1 MNQSA
6 PLDANPLEL
15 IACHECDTLHRI
27 PALAPGRSARCSCC
41 GALLV
46 HNPKGGLER
55 PIALNIA
62 ALILLILA
70 NAFPFLTLQISGREQ
85 TTTIIG
91 ASRALYEAGMGPLA
105 VVVIITTVIGPTL
118 VITSSLYVLLGVRLG
133 VALPMLRS
141 TLSWISHLQ
150 PWGMLDVFML
160 GVLVSN
166 PALLDPDSELIEY
179 ERHKAVLTTLEG
191 SPSQLQVLLHGKHL
205 FDVQI
210 YGLAEEQVF
219 ALLDQ
224 AAIDRLAAA
233 LER

>member
-1 MNQSA
+1 MTQSTL
-6 PLDANPLEL
+6 PDVHSPEL
-15 IACHECDTLHRI
+15 VACHECDTLQRI
-27 PALAPGRSARCSCC
+27 PALAPGRSAHCSCC

-70 NAFPFLTLQISGREQ
+70 NALPFLTLQISGREQ

-118 VITSSLYVLLGVRLG
+118 LVTSSLYVLLGVRLG

-160 GVLVSN
+160 GVLVSSVKLAGMAHMVMG
-166 PALLDPDSELIEY
+166 PALYAFASLI
-179 ERHKAVLTTLEG
+179 VI
-191 SPSQLQVLLHGKHL
+191 S
-205 FDVQI
+205 
-210 YGLAEEQVF
+210 
-219 ALLDQ
+219 
-224 AAIDRLAAA
+224 AAA
-233 LER
+233 MSAFEPHLLWRRLGLPRGQPHAR

>member
-6 PLDANPLEL
+6 PLDANPHEL

-27 PALAPGRSARCSCC
+27 PALAPGRSAHCSCC
-41 GALLV
+41 GALLL

-91 ASRALYEAGMGPLA
+91 ASRALYEADMGPLA

-160 GVLVSN
+160 GVLVSSVKLAGMAHMVMG
-166 PALLDPDSELIEY
+166 PALYAFGCLI
-179 ERHKAVLTTLEG
+179 VI
-191 SPSQLQVLLHGKHL
+191 S
-205 FDVQI
+205 
-210 YGLAEEQVF
+210 
-219 ALLDQ
+219 
-224 AAIDRLAAA
+224 AAA
-233 LER
+233 MSAFEPHVLWRRLGLPAGRQHAR

>member
-1 MNQSA
+1 MYQPA
-6 PLDANPLEL
+6 QTPVTYPEL
-15 IACHECDTLHRI
+15 VACHECDTLQRI
-27 PALAPGRSARCSCC
+27 PALPPGRSAHCSCC
-41 GALLV
+41 GAELL

-55 PIALNIA
+55 PIALNVA
-62 ALILLILA
+62 ALILLVVA

-160 GVLVSN
+160 GVLVSFVKLAGMADMVMG
-166 PALLDPDSELIEY
+166 PALYAFTALI
-179 ERHKAVLTTLEG
+179 VI
-191 SPSQLQVLLHGKHL
+191 S
-205 FDVQI
+205 
-210 YGLAEEQVF
+210 
-219 ALLDQ
+219 
-224 AAIDRLAAA
+224 AAA
-233 LER
+233 MSALEPHLLWQRLGLPKGQPHAR